1 MKKWIRFSKPGW
13 YWITWQL
20 LLLIFFWGTI
30 TSGLYTLYAFAVG
43 LCLQVISL
51 FANLPREL
59 IEEIFLPGWF
69 PVSSGALLSLFFVI
83 GVVFAARFLSIYIMA
98 QFALPISRWE
108 ERQKAA
114 NSFKAFVKGR
124 KGVAIFV
131 KEANIIA
138 SGGET
143 EDASGGVALVDLSS
157 AVALSQQKDTES
169 WNILDEGRDEAQNK
183 PGFLSSFWK
192 KKEQTLF
199 VDVKGP
205 GLVFLD
211 DGQKVFSSIDL
222 RPQSR
227 KADVTAYTR
236 NGIQVT
242 AQVAVTFSLS
252 GDPDV
257 ISVGY
262 VDAPEKDAPE
272 KMEWRWL
279 AIEEDSTS
287 GTMTIKDAYEL
298 EPQDYHLLEAY
309 VTGKPGQYSSPEASS
324 SALDTPYKFYAGR
337 VFNAASSKARSVKT
351 GELVPWHEA
360 PLEIAIDTFR
370 KELLTTPYDDLYTGL
385 AGKRDVPIMPYD
397 DHYAGLGKK
406 DMQDAARQTVDALK
420 KLKESFARKMKLK
433 GIVLFQYHARRDG
446 KPFQVGDVLRLDEVA
461 RYPFIEAAQSDFDSL
476 RSVGVSIKSAS
487 FSNVQPAGAGI
498 KKRMVENWKA
508 RWNREVSFINAE
520 HELES
525 TRIQNRNRAQIQQ
538 EMTHLFSS
546 IFQGSHTDEALAL
559 RVFQALESAA
569 VNPGPNNDMTAREV
583 VDMLDSLHRWLLV
596 DRKDLPPDKPGDAP
610 AAPDGSDEKIH

>member
-1 MKKWIRFSKPGW
+1 LQIIS
-13 YWITWQL
+13 
-20 LLLIFFWGTI
+20 IF
-30 TSGLYTLYAFAVG
+30 V
-43 LCLQVISL
+43 
-51 FANLPREL
+51 NLPLDL

-69 PVSSGALLSLFFVI
+69 PVSSGALFSFFLVI
-83 GVVFAARFLSIYIMA
+83 GVVLVVRFLSIYILA
-98 QFALPISRWE
+98 QFALPVSKWE

-114 NSFKAFVKGR
+114 NSFKAFVKGK

-169 WNILDEGRDEAQNK
+169 WNILDEGRDEVQNK
-183 PGFLSSFWK
+183 PGFLSRIWK
-192 KKEQTLF
+192 KKEHSLF

-211 DGQKVFSSIDL
+211 NGQKVFSSIDL

-227 KADVTAYTR
+227 KADVTGYTR

-262 VDAPEKDAPE
+262 TGTPGEMD
-272 KMEWRWL
+272 WRWL
-279 AIEEDSTS
+279 AIEEDATS
-287 GTMTIKDAYEL
+287 GTLKVKDAYEL
-298 EPQDYHLLEAY
+298 DPQDHLLLESY
-309 VTGKPGQYSSPEASS
+309 VRGEPGQYSSPEASS

-337 VFNAASSKARSVKT
+337 VFSAASSKARSVTT

-370 KELLTTPYDDLYTGL
+370 KELLTIPYDDLYPGL
-385 AGKRDVPIMPYD
+385 VGKRDMPIVSSGDY
-397 DHYAGLGKK
+397 YARQAGKG
-406 DMQDAARQTVDALK
+406 DMQDPARQTVDALK

-433 GIVLFQYHARRDG
+433 GIVLFQYYVRRDG

-461 RYPFIEAAQSDFDSL
+461 RYPIIETAQSDFDSL

-508 RWNREVSFINAE
+508 RWNREVNFINAE

-525 TRIQNRNRAQIQQ
+525 ARIQNRNRAQVQQ

-569 VNPGPNNDMTAREV
+569 VNPGPNNEMTAREV
-583 VDMLDSLHRWLLV
+583 IDMLDSLHRWLLV
-596 DRKDLPPDKPGDAP
+596 DRRDLPPDKPGEAS
-610 AAPDGSDEKIH
+610 AAPDGTDEKIH

>member
-1 MKKWIRFSKPGW
+1 M
-13 YWITWQL
+13 Y
-20 LLLIFFWGTI
+20 
-30 TSGLYTLYAFAVG
+30 AVG
-43 LCLQVISL
+43 VRLCLQVIAI
-51 FANLPREL
+51 FVNFPREF
-59 IEEIFLPGWF
+59 IEEIFLPGWL
-69 PVSSGALLSLFFVI
+69 PVSTQATLSLFFVTGI
-83 GVVFAARFLSIYIMA
+83 VVGARFLSIYIMA
-98 QFALPISRWE
+98 QFALPISKWE

-131 KEANIIA
+131 KEANVIA

-143 EDASGGVALVDLSS
+143 GDASGGVALVDLSS

-169 WNILDEGRDEAQNK
+169 WNILDEGRDEVQKK
-183 PGFLSSFWK
+183 PGFLSRFWK

-211 DGQKVFSSIDL
+211 NGQKVFSSIDL

-227 KADVTAYTR
+227 RTDVTAYTR

-242 AQVAVTFSLS
+242 AQVSVTFSLS

-262 VDAPEKDAPE
+262 VETPE

-287 GTMTIKDAYEL
+287 GTITVKDAYEL
-298 EPQDYHLLEAY
+298 EPQDYLLLEAY
-309 VTGKPGQYSSPEASS
+309 VIGKSGPYSSPEVSS

-337 VFNAASSKARSVKT
+337 VFNAASSKARSVNS

-360 PLEIAIDTFR
+360 PLEIAIDMFR
-370 KELLTTPYDDLYTGL
+370 KELLTIPYDDLYMGL
-385 AGKRDVPIMPYD
+385 AGKRDMPVMPYND
-397 DHYAGLGKK
+397 RYAGLEKK
-406 DMQDAARQTVDALK
+406 DIQESARQAVDALK
-420 KLKESFARKMKLK
+420 KLKESFARRMKLK
-433 GIVLFQYHARRDG
+433 GIVLFQYHVRKDG
-446 KPFQVGDVLRLDEVA
+446 KPFQVGDILRLEEVIK
-461 RYPFIEAAQSDFDSL
+461 YPFIEAAQSDFDSL

-508 RWNREVSFINAE
+508 RWNREVNFINAE

-525 TRIQNRNRAQIQQ
+525 ARIQNRNRAQIQQ

-569 VNPGPNNDMTAREV
+569 VNPGPNNEMTAREV

-596 DRKDLPPDKPGDAP
+596 DRRDLPPDKPGDAL
-610 AAPDGSDEKIH
+610 AAPDGNDEKIH